1 MCRNYENNSIMAH
14 GLHSMIKSEIGCG
27 SSGKPRIE
35 QHQRPGGSSS
45 QNNSSG
51 GAAGKM
57 GSRRIFTPQFKL
69 QVLDSYRNDSDCKG
83 NQRATARK
91 YGIHRRQIQKWLQ
104 VENNLRSAAANSSSG
119 GAGAAMKINLMGN
132 HQPQTAPQAQFPL
145 HPHHLHPHRH
155 IHHQNLNSIELKVP
169 LDSARHRVAQN
180 ASNNNNNILGN
191 GKESSACII
200 SPVPTHTLVAPF
212 SHPHHES
219 SSSSASLS
227 VLKPHSRG
235 GESEAVAMAVSQV
248 QRPNYSPVSGDFPV
262 TPTPTHPFDRLNLL
276 DPYYHPYHLPYAK
289 YAIDCPIDL
298 SLPQHYRTKLDQA
311 LSPCSTISSVYS
323 SRPRSITPSAPVEIK
338 TEKLSCDQPAAEDY
352 EAVDLS
358 CRKRKTSS
366 PSDDDASPPKSI
378 KLFKPYLLDEKD
390 DDKDSTIGSPDPT
403 GRPDYPIIW
412 NFHAQ
417 QRYYEGLIEFHG
429 GYPLSPPCI
438 RQPLTPSPRTPYS
451 TTLSPS
457 PPSSTH
463 WAQPQASPV
472 SGYDSSTSISSV
484 YSNDGDA
491 DGYSYNLE
499 LRQQAIDSYYHD
511 ATCRGD
517 FRAVASKYNINRKYV
532 EKWLA
537 QEDHHALPAA
547 PPPPPTPQ
555 QVVVG

>member
-1 MCRNYENNSIMAH
+1 MAH
-14 GLHSMIKSEIGCG
+14 GLHSMIKSEISCG
-27 SSGKPRIE
+27 SGGKPRIE
-35 QHQRPGGSSS
+35 QQQRPGGGNS

-51 GAAGKM
+51 GTAGKM

-104 VENNLRSAAANSSSG
+104 VENNLRSAAANSSSS

-132 HQPQTAPQAQFPL
+132 HQPQAAPQPQFPL

-191 GKESSACII
+191 GKENSACII

-235 GESEAVAMAVSQV
+235 DSEAVAMAVSQV

-262 TPTPTHPFDRLNLL
+262 TPTPTHPFDRINLL

-298 SLPQHYRTKLDQA
+298 SLPQHYRAKLEQA

-323 SRPRSITPSAPVEIK
+323 SRPRSTTPAHVEIK
-338 TEKLSCDQPAAEDY
+338 TEEPSRDLPTEDC

-390 DDKDSTIGSPDPT
+390 DDKDSNIGSPDPT

-417 QRYYEGLIEFHG
+417 QRYYESLSEFNG
-429 GYPLSPPCI
+429 GYPPSPPYMH
-438 RQPLTPSPRTPYS
+438 QPLTPIPRTPFS

-457 PPSSTH
+457 PPSTVGSTH

-484 YSNDGDA
+484 YSNDGDT

-511 ATCRGD
+511 ASCRGD

-547 PPPPPTPQ
+547 PPPPPQQP

>member
-1 MCRNYENNSIMAH
+1 M
-14 GLHSMIKSEIGCG
+14 LKSEISCG
-27 SSGKPRIE
+27 SGGKPRVE
-35 QHQRPGGSSS
+35 QQQRPGGSSS
-45 QNNSSG
+45 QSNS

-104 VENNLRSAAANSSSG
+104 VENNLRSAAANSGSS
-119 GAGAAMKINLMGN
+119 GAGAAMKINLIGN
-132 HQPQTAPQAQFPL
+132 HQPQAAPQPQFQL
-145 HPHHLHPHRH
+145 HPHHLHHRH
-155 IHHQNLNSIELKVP
+155 IHPQNLNSIELKVP
-169 LDSARHRVAQN
+169 LDSTRHRVAQN
-180 ASNNNNNILGN
+180 ANNNNNIGN

-200 SPVPTHTLVAPF
+200 SPVSTHTALAPF
-212 SHPHHES
+212 SHPHHET

-235 GESEAVAMAVSQV
+235 ESAVVMAVSQV
-248 QRPNYSPVSGDFPV
+248 QRPSYSPVSGDFPV
-262 TPTPTHPFDRLNLL
+262 TPTPTHPYDRLHLL
-276 DPYYHPYHLPYAK
+276 DPYYPHHPYHHPYGNK

-298 SLPQHYRTKLDQA
+298 SLPQHYRGRLDQA

-323 SRPRSITPSAPVEIK
+323 SRPQSITPAPVEIK
-338 TEKLSCDQPAAEDY
+338 IEVPSAEPSSDEC

-366 PSDDDASPPKSI
+366 TCDDSADGASPPKSI

-390 DDKDSTIGSPDPT
+390 DEKDSTIDSPDPV

-417 QRYYEGLIEFHG
+417 QRYYEGLFEYNG
-429 GYPLSPPCI
+429 GYPPSPPYLN
-438 RQPLTPSPRTPYS
+438 QPLTPIPRTPFS
-451 TTLSPS
+451 STLSPS
-457 PPSSTH
+457 PPSTACSSTQ

-484 YSNDGDA
+484 YSNDGD
-491 DGYSYNLE
+491 DGYCYNLE
-499 LRQQAIDSYYHD
+499 LKQRAIDSYYHD
-511 ATCRGD
+511 VNCRGD

-537 QEDHHALPAA
+537 QEDHHALPA
-547 PPPPPTPQ
+547 PPPALPP
-555 QVVVG
+555 VVVG